1 MSTWTT
7 NDRDRI
13 VKYLNLTR
21 DYYNLIESTLTSYE
35 SDYGASAI
43 TEVQSKLDGLDSYND
58 PNNKASITNQMT
70 DGSIGLESVS
80 VPSFHSYTQKSG
92 ANLRATMA
100 LYNSDRQWLIDNL
113 GLQNYVSL
121 NSKQIRA

>member
-35 SDYGASAI
+35 TEYGASAI
-43 TEVQSKLDGLDSYND
+43 TGVQSKLTGLDTY
-58 PNNKASITNQMT
+58 KASIDSQMT
-70 DGSIGLESVS
+70 DGSLGVTSQS
-80 VPSFHSYTQKSG
+80 VPSFYSITKQSG
-92 ANLRATMA
+92 SDIRATMA

-113 GLQNYVSL
+113 GLQNYASL
-121 NSKQIRA
+121 SGKQIRA

>member
-13 VKYLNLTR
+13 VTYLNLTR
-21 DYYNLIESTLTSYE
+21 DYYSLIESILTSYE
-35 SDYGASAI
+35 SDYGASGI
-43 TEVQSKLDGLDSYND
+43 TELQSKLDGLDSYND
-58 PNNKASITNQMT
+58 PNNKASIKNQMT

-113 GLQNYVSL
+113 SLQNYASL
-121 NSKQIRA
+121 NSKQTRA

>member
-21 DYYNLIESTLTSYE
+21 DYYSLIESTLTSYE

-43 TEVQSKLDGLDSYND
+43 TEVQSKLTGLDTY
-58 PNNKASITNQMT
+58 KASIDSQMT
-70 DGSIGLESVS
+70 DGSLGLTSVT
-80 VPSFHSYTQKSG
+80 VTGFHSYSQTAGS
-92 ANLRATMA
+92 NIRATMA
-100 LYNSDRQWLIDNL
+100 LYKSDLQWLIDNL
-113 GLQNYVSL
+113 RLQNYASL